1 MSNQTFNFNIE
12 SIFRIGNGTG
22 IIGWAIDTQR
32 SIETVTLKSSIF
44 KNHTFQLGIEGQVIR
59 TCRPDVCAAFN
70 LPENH
75 ADLGFVIWLPVALDP
90 HIEVTIYVDNHPNTA
105 QARPLVQI
113 SEKNLF
119 IEQSYSH
126 AGSALRQLAIQH
138 DDPALLFALYRVGRQ
153 LTKDTSTSQNADPAL
168 GICSIDYA
176 FNLDNKGILLLGWS
190 HFLAGAPKSVQI
202 IQSTGQPITIE
213 IEQSFPV
220 ARPDVQEHL
229 KSLYTGVK
237 QNCGF
242 LTYMDCQINPEN
254 DYALRFKF
262 SQGELWVHFPLA
274 NHHTDIVLIKKILES
289 IPCPQYLTV
298 SIYNIYNSGLGKA
311 INEISVKY
319 KRPPPDYKERQF
331 GIPPAS
337 PHTSVIVPLYG
348 RYDFM
353 RHQLAHFVH
362 DQDFDNADLIYVVDD
377 PSIQDSVISVAI
389 SYYALF
395 RKPFRVVWYDCN
407 LGFAGANNIGVST
420 ARAEHLLL
428 MNSDV
433 IPQEPGWLTILRNT
447 YNTLP
452 NPGILGPLLQFSDN
466 SVQHAGMKANRDPYL
481 PGFLLNGHPGKG
493 WLYYKSTEPS
503 EQQLLTAA
511 CIFLSKQDY
520 LTVGG
525 FDEGYLIGDFEDSD
539 LCMAIKKMGK
549 KLWLVPGAKLW
560 HLERQSQNIGS
571 ISGYRQLITLYNGW
585 RYHEKIVRG
594 EIANP
599 ENQE

>member
-1 MSNQTFNFNIE
+1 MSSPTFNFNIE
-12 SIFRIGNGTG
+12 SVFRIGKGTG
-22 IIGWAIDTQR
+22 LIGWALDIQR
-32 SIETVTLKSSIF
+32 SIETITLKSSIF
-44 KNHTFQLGIEGQVIR
+44 KSRTFHLGTETELIR
-59 TCRPDVCAAFN
+59 THRPDVCAAFN
-70 LPENH
+70 LPDNH
-75 ADLGFVIWLPVALDP
+75 TLGFVIWLPVELDP
-90 HIEVTIYVDNHPNTA
+90 HSEIIIHFDDHVNLA
-105 QARPLVQI
+105 QGHSPVQLG
-113 SEKNLF
+113 EGERNLF

-126 AGSALRQLAIQH
+126 SGMPLRQLATKF
-138 DDPALLFALYRVGRQ
+138 DDPTFLFALHRVSRQ
-153 LTKDTSTSQNADPAL
+153 LLKDTSTSPSIEPAL
-168 GICSIDYA
+168 GICSVDYA
-176 FNLDNKGILLLGWS
+176 FNLDNRGILLLGWY
-190 HFLAGAPKSVQI
+190 HFLGAAPTAIHI
-202 IQSTGQPITIE
+202 IRSTGEPIE
-213 IEQSFPV
+213 IQQPFSI

-229 KSLYTGVK
+229 KSHYSGVQ

-242 LTYMDCQINPEN
+242 LSYIEYPLNPAH

-262 SQGELWVHFPLA
+262 NQGELWVHFSLA
-274 NHHTDIVLIKKILES
+274 NDHTDLTLVKKILES
-289 IPCPQYLTV
+289 IPCPQYLTG

-311 INEISVKY
+311 IEAISIRY
-319 KRPPPDYKERQF
+319 KRSHPAYTERQF
-331 GIPPAS
+331 GIPPTS

-362 DQDFDNADLIYVVDD
+362 DRDFDDVDLIYVVDD
-377 PSIQDSVISVAI
+377 PAIKESAISTAI

-407 LGFAGANNIGVST
+407 LGFAGANNIGVSA

-433 IPQEPGWLTILRNT
+433 IPQEPGWLTILRNA
-447 YNTLP
+447 YMSLP

-466 SVQHAGMKANRDPYL
+466 STQHAGMKANRDPYL

-493 WLYYKSTEPS
+493 WLYYKATEPS

-520 LTVGG
+520 VVVGG

-549 KLWLVPGAKLW
+549 KLWLVPEAKLW

-585 RYHEKIVRG
+585 RYHEKIIRG

-599 ENQE
+599 EEQE